1 MIVVGKTH
9 MVEFAF
15 GGWGTNARMGTP
27 WNPWD
32 LTTHR
37 VPGGSSSGSGVAVAA
52 GMVPAALGSDTGG
65 SVRIPASVC
74 GLVGLKTTAG
84 RVSNHGILPL
94 SPTLDTIGPLVR
106 AVEDAALLY
115 DVLHGPDGA
124 DPATWP
130 HAPALAMP
138 RLREP
143 VRGLRVGLPGSPHL
157 DGLDADVAR
166 HFQAAVEALGG
177 LGVHVETI
185 PLPGSFFSYLEQ
197 TGTIISAEAYDL
209 LGDVVEDEA
218 APLDPHVRARI
229 LGGRAFNRDAQGAH
243 GYLSALRERRQAQ
256 AALAP
261 IFDQVDAILT
271 PTTPIPAPPLSDVD
285 ESRLPLSRFTR
296 AINFL
301 GLCALAVPMGV
312 TEAGLP
318 TSLQIIGRPFCEPL
332 LLRLGWAY
340 EQARGPL
347 GAQPDVT
354 AMG

>member
-1 MIVVGKTH
+1 
-9 MVEFAF
+9 
-15 GGWGTNARMGTP
+15 
-27 WNPWD
+27 
-32 LTTHR
+32 
-37 VPGGSSSGSGVAVAA
+37 
-52 GMVPAALGSDTGG
+52 
-65 SVRIPASVC
+65 
-74 GLVGLKTTAG
+74 
-84 RVSNHGILPL
+84 
-94 SPTLDTIGPLVR
+94 
-106 AVEDAALLY
+106 
-115 DVLHGPDGA
+115 
-124 DPATWP
+124 
-130 HAPALAMP
+130 
-138 RLREP
+138 
-143 VRGLRVGLPGSPHL
+143 
-157 DGLDADVAR
+157 
-166 HFQAAVEALGG
+166 
-177 LGVHVETI
+177 
-185 PLPGSFFSYLEQ
+185 
-197 TGTIISAEAYDL
+197 
-209 LGDVVEDEA
+209 
-218 APLDPHVRARI
+218 VRARI